1 MIQFQNWSFSGTTLV
16 NDVSTDYLAELEG
29 DTLSLYEPGALDA
42 IDKTWGMAA
51 AGAVTTVSFKFID
64 FDELTKHLSKIRAR
78 FPAVNVSELY
88 LQFGTKINS
97 AISYSLFI
105 SLLHGRNLPA
115 VFFLFSLLFFIP

>member
-29 DTLSLYEPGALDA
+29 DTLSLYGPGVLDA

-88 LQFGTKINS
+88 L
-97 AISYSLFI
+97 
-105 SLLHGRNLPA
+105 
-115 VFFLFSLLFFIP
+115 